1 MMLLAI
7 LLSCSTMLLR
17 MRPGVLIRSRYTVV
31 KVSLELLMRAYTLP
45 SCNCPCQCCWGSL
58 LRLLFPLS
66 SHGYDLLLLMHGN
79 CCRLQY
85 ARALH
90 YVFTFTHGLIF
101 HILSC
106 MVPPGGNTSSAGGSP
121 KLALIGVTLTH
132 PISMA
137 QLSEP
142 SSKEDGGRST
152 NSFISGE
159 NSNSSP
165 PSLFGE
171 TLPPAS

>member
-1 MMLLAI
+1 MLLAT
-7 LLSCSTMLLR
+7 LFSCSTMLLR
-17 MRPGVLIRSRYTVV
+17 MRPGVLIGSRYTVV
-31 KVSLELLMRAYTLP
+31 KVLLELLMRAYP
-45 SCNCPCQCCWGSL
+45 FRSCNCQCCWGSL
-58 LRLLFPLS
+58 LRLLFPLLS
-66 SHGYDLLLLMHGN
+66 YGYDLLLLTHGN
-79 CCRLQY
+79 RYRL
-85 ARALH
+85 RSTRTLL
-90 YVFTFTHGLIF
+90 YVFTFTHSLIF

-106 MVPPGGNTSSAGGSP
+106 VVPPGGNTSSAGGSP
-121 KLALIGVTLTH
+121 KLALIGVTLTN

-142 SSKEDGGRST
+142 SSKEAGGRLM